1 MEEAGPMILQVLL
14 LAILF
19 LGVLVEFKTGGLG
32 VGAMLGLTA
41 AGVFFGSRY
50 VQGLVSMV

>member
-41 AGVFFGSRY
+41 AGVFFRRPRRRRPW
-50 VQGLVSMV
+50 